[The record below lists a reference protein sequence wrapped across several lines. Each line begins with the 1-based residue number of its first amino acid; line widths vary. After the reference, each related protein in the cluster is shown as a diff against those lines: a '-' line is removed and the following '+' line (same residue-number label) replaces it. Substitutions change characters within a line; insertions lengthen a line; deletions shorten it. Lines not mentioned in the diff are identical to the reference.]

1 MRNINI
7 FERHFEKIAFG
18 VVGLGMAAWVGWD
31 LMDWGQGTVKLGGR
45 EVRLAQVDVELRK
58 KADAVAAKQQASEVP
73 ESLGLADAGA
83 ASDASEEDRE
93 KAMARI
99 RQDAQAR
106 ADEAF
111 GASVAGKGPL
121 PKAGPAVASRLFSSD
136 LAGRERWY
144 HEPKFGPV
152 SMVSPVLQWEGCVA
166 APKETRPEA
175 GESGE
180 KSGEKKETDLDRF
193 LQSLD
198 KRPEWAKG
206 DRNVICAMPAATV
219 DLKAIREEF
228 KKAQEKA
235 TPSRAAVPA
244 SWRNGTITIIDVVFE
259 RQERQP
265 DGKWG
270 PSTLVPIVASEGRRV
285 FRGEE
290 ITDPTTVFEAM
301 RSDPALQRK
310 ILQPAFFELSGGKV
324 PNPTA
329 SGSAQAAEASE
340 PTEVVELRARLR
352 KVEADKAKTESDLA
366 AAGGEY
372 RKPPSGGKG
381 GGDSGKGGGK
391 GGGGPGGGGPGG
403 GATRPGNDDAASL
416 RLRERLTR
424 RLDDLNEQVKTLT
437 AQIQSKL
444 PKIDAAAAAP
454 RDPEASLGGDGLNL
468 NADDSVLVWTHDWSV
483 RPGAEYRYRCQ
494 LAILNPFLGRS
505 KLLVPEQRK
514 LDTEWG
520 DDILTEASAWV
531 EVRAQSPSAFFV
543 RNGTVSAGSQSLGAS
558 SVQVFRLIDGVW
570 KEKVETVE
578 PGDLL
583 GAKFSGRELGTSLE
597 GEWFVVAVLEDAAG
611 SLRSSRDAKDSKAS
625 AKDPGERP
633 VLVVVAPLGGKG
645 LDVRRSSVDWSAQAR
660 RALEAKASDAETS
673 GTSGSAPS
681 TAKGG

>member
-1 MRNINI
+1 MRNINF

-58 KADAVAAKQQASEVP
+58 KADAVATKQQAAEVP
-73 ESLGLADAGA
+73 ESLGLNEAGA
-83 ASDASEEDRE
+83 ASDASDEDRE

-99 RQDAQAR
+99 RQDAQAK
-106 ADEAF
+106 ANEAF
-111 GASVAGKGPL
+111 GASVSGKGPL

-152 SMVSPVLQWEGCVA
+152 SMLSPVLQWEGCVA
-166 APKETRPEA
+166 VPKDAKAAA
-175 GESGE
+175 GASGD
-180 KSGEKKETDLDRF
+180 KKETDLDRF

-198 KRPEWAKG
+198 HRPGWPKG

-219 DLKAIREEF
+219 DLKSIRDEF

-265 DGKWG
+265 NGSWGK
-270 PSTLVPIVASEGRRV
+270 STLVPVLAAEGRRV
-285 FRGEE
+285 FRDED
-290 ITDPTTVFEAM
+290 IKDPATVFEAM

-310 ILQPAFFELSGGKV
+310 ILQPGFFELSGGKV
-324 PNPTA
+324 PNPAA
-329 SGSAQAAEASE
+329 SGSAQAVQASE
-340 PTEVVELRARLR
+340 STELLELRARLR
-352 KVEADKAKTESDLA
+352 KVEADKTKTESDLA

-416 RLRERLTR
+416 RVRERLTR

-437 AQIQSKL
+437 VQIQSKT
-444 PKIDAAAAAP
+444 PKVDAAAAAQQAA
-454 RDPEASLGGDGLNL
+454 EASLGTDGINL
-468 NADDSVLVWTHDWSV
+468 NADDSVLVWTHDWGV
-483 RPGAEYRYRCQ
+483 RPGSEYRYRCQ

-505 KLLVPEQRK
+505 RLLVPEQRK

-558 SVQVFRLIDGVW
+558 SVQVFRLIDGLW

-597 GEWFVVAVLEDAAG
+597 GEWFVIAVLEDAAG
-611 SLRSSRDAKDSKAS
+611 SLRSSRDAKDTKAS

-633 VLVVVAPLGGKG
+633 VLVVVAPLGGSNG
-645 LDVRRSSVDWSAQAR
+645 LDVRRSSVDWAAQAR
-660 RALEAKASDAETS
+660 RSLEAKASAAETS
-673 GTSGSAPS
+673 GTAGSEPS
-681 TAKGG
+681 TPKGG

>member
-1 MRNINI
+1 MRNINF

-73 ESLGLADAGA
+73 ESLGLTEAGA

-111 GASVAGKGPL
+111 AASVAGKGPL
-121 PKAGPAVASRLFSSD
+121 PKVGPAVASRLFSSD

-166 APKETRPEA
+166 VPKDDKPPA
-175 GESGE
+175 SDKGE
-180 KSGEKKETDLDRF
+180 KQETDLDRF
-193 LQSLD
+193 LKSLD
-198 KRPEWAKG
+198 QRSGWTKG
-206 DRNVICAMPAATV
+206 DRNVICVMPAATV

-244 SWRNGTITIIDVVFE
+244 SWRNGTITIIDAVFE

-270 PSTLVPIVASEGRRV
+270 PTTEVPILASESRPI
-285 FRGEE
+285 FRGQDLKE
-290 ITDPTTVFEAM
+290 PSPVFEAM

-352 KVEADKAKTESDLA
+352 KAEADKAKTESDLA

-416 RLRERLTR
+416 RLRDRLTR

-444 PKIDAAAAAP
+444 PKVDAAAAST
-454 RDPEASLGGDGLNL
+454 RDPEASPGTEGLNL
-468 NADDSVLVWTHDWSV
+468 NADDTVLVWTHDWSV

-645 LDVRRSSVDWSAQAR
+645 LDVRRSSVDWAAQAR
-660 RALEAKASDAETS
+660 RALEAKASAAETS
-673 GTSGSAPS
+673 AASESSA
-681 TAKGG
+681 AKGG